1 VMSREKRLFSIG
13 SARNA
18 TCAISKQ
25 WAVSIWPTTRWLSLN
40 WRRSLAEK
48 FTRAA
53 LRYRKEEND
62 DETVCAKN
70 RAVNHARCAS
80 FWRCVVLEEQRHGES
95 EQDRLLD
102 LHDASFGARKGT
114 REMSHLFDGSCPGHE
129 RKHHPGGLE

>member
-1 VMSREKRLFSIG
+1 MSREKRLFSIG

-70 RAVNHARCAS
+70 RAVNSARCAS
-80 FWRCVVLEEQRHGES
+80 FLCCVVFEVSGIWEREQY
-95 EQDRLLD
+95 
-102 LHDASFGARKGT
+102 
-114 REMSHLFDGSCPGHE
+114 
-129 RKHHPGGLE
+129 GLVG

>member
-1 VMSREKRLFSIG
+1 MSREKRLFSIG

-48 FTRAA
+48 FTRGA

-62 DETVCAKN
+62 DEAVCAKN
-70 RAVNHARCAS
+70 GAIDYACCAS
-80 FWRCVVLEEQRHGES
+80 FWRHVLLEEERHGAA

-102 LHDASFGARKGT
+102 VHNASFGTRKET
-114 REMSHLFDGSCPGHE
+114 REMSHLLDGPCAGDEAE
-129 RKHHPGGLE
+129 RNAGKF